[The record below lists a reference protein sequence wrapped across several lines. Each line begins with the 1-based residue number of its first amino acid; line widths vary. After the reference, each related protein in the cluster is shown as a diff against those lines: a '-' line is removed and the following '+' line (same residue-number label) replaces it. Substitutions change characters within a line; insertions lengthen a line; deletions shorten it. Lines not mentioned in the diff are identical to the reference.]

1 MAATAPRPLSTN
13 PLLRVGHDL
22 REQRAVAARL
32 PPGPTGFSLVRTR
45 RMLVDPVPVLLDA
58 YERFGPVFTIRIL
71 YANVVFALG
80 PEANHAILVSQF
92 DRFGW
97 RAGAFRDLVPLLGD
111 GLLTIDGAYHRRA
124 RRIVLPGFHRERLAA
139 ATATM
144 VEEADRAL
152 AGWTPGDRVDVERW
166 ARELALRVALRALFG
181 LDPDGPAREVD
192 LAGEFERALGFY
204 GRDYLLQPLRGPGT
218 PWAVMQRARRHI
230 DQVLYAE
237 IGRRRAKREHGEDL
251 LSLLLDSRD
260 EDGAAL
266 SDREVRDQLMTLLFA
281 GHDTTT
287 STVSFL
293 CHELGRRPDVAARL
307 RAEQDVVLPGARAPR
322 FAELNGALPELDMA
336 VDETLR
342 LYPPAW
348 VGPRRALADA
358 ELCGVPIPRGAHVNY
373 CSYASH
379 RLPDVFPDPEA
390 FRPERFAPDARS
402 ALPRGAYVPF
412 GAGSRTCVGMRFG
425 LLEVKAIA
433 TRLLQRAALELP
445 PGHRLQ
451 VRQTPTL
458 GPRGRLPMV
467 VRARPA
473 LDPGRAPA
481 ATPMARAS

>member
-1 MAATAPRPLSTN
+1 MAVTAPRPLSTN

-22 REQRAVAARL
+22 REQREVAARL
-32 PPGPTGFSLVRTR
+32 PPGPTRFSLVRTR

-58 YERFGPVFTIRIL
+58 YERYGPVFTIRIL

-80 PEANHAILVSQF
+80 PEANHAILVSQA
-92 DRFGW
+92 DRFSW
-97 RAGAFRDLVPLLGD
+97 REGAFRDLVPLLGD
-111 GLLTIDGAYHRRA
+111 GLLTIDGDYHRRA
-124 RRIVLPGFHRERLAA
+124 RRIVLPAFHREHLAA
-139 ATATM
+139 TTTTM
-144 VEEADRAL
+144 VQEADRAL
-152 AGWTPGDRVDVERW
+152 AAWRPGDRVDVERW

-181 LDPDGPAREVD
+181 LDPDGAVRDVD

-218 PWAVMQRARRHI
+218 PWAVMQRARRRI
-230 DQVLYAE
+230 DRVLYPE
-237 IGRRRAKREHGEDL
+237 IERRRAAGERGEDL
-251 LSLLLDSRD
+251 LSLLLEARD

-287 STVSFL
+287 STVAFL

-307 RAEQDVVLPGARAPR
+307 RAEQDAVLPGGRAPGY
-322 FAELNGALPELDMA
+322 AELTGALPELDMA

-390 FRPERFAPDARS
+390 FRPERFTQPARA

-425 LLEVKAIA
+425 QLEVKAIA
-433 TRLLQRAALELP
+433 TRLIQRAALELP
-445 PGHRLQ
+445 PGHRLE

-458 GPRGRLPMV
+458 GPRGGLPMV
-467 VRARPA
+467 VRDR
-473 LDPGRAPA
+473 PA
-481 ATPMARAS
+481 ATPGAVTG